1 MKEEEEQFYN
11 KLLKD
16 MEDHPFGV
24 VTQRGYQELAAK
36 IERHTRRV
44 ETRFR
49 RWFIIGLT
57 AFSCIA
63 LTSSAALVGF
73 GVLLKQQ
80 NSFSRQIQDQRK
92 DSIRSA
98 CVDQN
103 QRHDGTSFALRLAQK
118 DAIKRHP
125 EQKKEIDKNSQTSLG
140 LIDALAP
147 HQDCDQIVKKATESK
162 GGS

>member
-1 MKEEEEQFYN
+1 MKEEEEFYD

-24 VTQRGYQELAAK
+24 VTQQGYRELAEK
-36 IERHTRRV
+36 IDSHTRKI

-63 LTSSAALVGF
+63 LTSSAALVGY
-73 GVLLKQQ
+73 GILLSQQ
-80 NSFSRQIQDQRK
+80 NTLTRQIQDQRK
-92 DSIRSA
+92 DSIRRA
-98 CVDQN
+98 CTDQN
-103 QRHDGTSFALRLAQK
+103 TRHDGTGYALRLAQK
-118 DAIKRHP
+118 DAIKDHP
-125 EQKKEIDKNSQTSLG
+125 EQKKEIDKQTEVSLG

-147 HQDCDQIVKKATESK
+147 HQDCDAIVKKSTESK
-162 GGS
+162 GGP